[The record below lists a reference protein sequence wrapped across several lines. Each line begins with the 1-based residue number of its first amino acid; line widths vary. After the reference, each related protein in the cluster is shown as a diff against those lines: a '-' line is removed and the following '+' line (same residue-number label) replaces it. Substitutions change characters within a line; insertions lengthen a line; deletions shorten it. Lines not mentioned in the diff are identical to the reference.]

1 MAIQALTVDRSNMS
15 NTTSKAYKN
24 MEGLFSYKLSVLVK
38 WVWTYCTPRK
48 NSIKLWS
55 CGLSYT
61 QTSKLKSKLRSKV
74 MGSSG
79 KRVWNSKELQSTK
92 RKELASWGK
101 DVRGKYLK
109 EVRSIRKW
117 DKSIGRLGQRSWEEK
132 ESGGSRRQKQRSIVA
147 TIRKLWS
154 RMKKLF
160 GTLSRVDYQ
169 IWWSGSQQ
177 LAIFANV

>member
-1 MAIQALTVDRSNMS
+1 
-15 NTTSKAYKN
+15 
-24 MEGLFSYKLSVLVK
+24 
-38 WVWTYCTPRK
+38 
-48 NSIKLWS
+48 
-55 CGLSYT
+55 
-61 QTSKLKSKLRSKV
+61 

-117 DKSIGRLGQRSWEEK
+117 DKSIGRLGQRRWEEK

-154 RMKKLF
+154 RMKNYLGLIQGLIIKSDGVDRNNLQYFPLFKIFKIGRRCSNPQNSRLWVSSWSNLSPHRLTFPLNTMWKPGLVLDYKLMNKKP
-160 GTLSRVDYQ
+160 TE
-169 IWWSGSQQ
+169 
-177 LAIFANV
+177 IFS